1 MTERIKVWDLPLR
14 LFHWLLV
21 AAVTGAFITGELGG
35 SLADWHGRIG
45 TLILGLL
52 IFRVI
57 WGFAGSRYSRF
68 SSFFPTPAKLQ
79 AYLKGEWRE
88 AGHSPLGAVAVLV
101 LLTVLV
107 GLVATGLFANDD
119 ISFQGPLFSLV
130 DKDLSDRLSG
140 LHAQIFN
147 LLAVMVG
154 LHLIAIAFYFLV
166 KKNNLVVPMFTGHKK
181 AKGLTYKPIKEVG
194 LPRFIIVVL
203 VSVVLAWAIH
213 DGWPVRH
220 LQISDAENSSNT
232 AQPVATP
239 NW

>member
-1 MTERIKVWDLPLR
+1 MTEQIKVWDLPLR

-35 SLADWHGRIG
+35 SLTDWHGRLG
-45 TLILGLL
+45 TLVLGLL

-57 WGFAGSRYSRF
+57 WGFAGSRYSQF
-68 SSFFPTPAKLQ
+68 SSFLPTPAKLQ

-88 AGHSPLGAVAVLV
+88 AGHSPFGAIAVLALLV
-101 LLTVLV
+101 LLIVLV
-107 GLVATGLFANDD
+107 TTGLFANDD
-119 ISFQGPLFSLV
+119 IAFQGPLFGLV

-147 LLAVMVG
+147 LLVVMVG
-154 LHLIAIAFYFLV
+154 LHLVAIAFYLVV
-166 KKNNLVVPMFTGHKK
+166 KKTNLVIPMFTGHKK
-181 AKGLTYKPIKEVG
+181 AKGHIYQPIREVSLT
-194 LPRFIIVVL
+194 RFLIVVL
-203 VSVVLAWAIH
+203 VSASITWAIH
-213 DGWPVRH
+213 DGLWLWHEQTTTV
-220 LQISDAENSSNT
+220 SNIK